1 MPKRPIIIVSK
12 IFTKELIK
20 FCNIIGTAIINKF
33 FKKDLSE
40 NTDFKF
46 TTGFEFTVI
55 SFQAPPY

>member
-1 MPKRPIIIVSK
+1 VSK

-46 TTGFEFTVI
+46 TIGFEFTVI